1 MDSYGYVET
10 FGLVAAIEAGDAAL
24 KAADVTLTNC
34 YIVRGGIVTVE
45 ISGDVA
51 AVTAAV
57 EAAAES
63 ARRLGNFLRSNIIA
77 RVDPETKKILVKD
90 VKREAVKE
98 EKSEGVHESG
108 TVIQEVTEEGTE
120 ELKEEVQEVAETP
133 QEEAEVTEVTEITE
147 VKIAEEVKT
156 AENDENNPEEENLEK
171 TLKESNEIKEIS
183 AVEKK
188 LRKQYQD
195 MKVVDLKI
203 KVNNLKLDY
212 TWNQIKGMTKK
223 KLIEILLKHNNNNN

>member
-34 YIVRGGIVTVE
+34 YIVKGGIVTVE

-98 EKSEGVHESG
+98 EKSEEVHESG
-108 TVIQEVTEEGTE
+108 TVIQEVTEEGTK
-120 ELKEEVQEVAETP
+120 ELKEEVQEVTETT
-133 QEEAEVTEVTEITE
+133 QEEAEVTEITE
-147 VKIAEEVKT
+147 VKIAEEIKA
-156 AENDENNPEEENLEK
+156 AENDENNPEEEELEK
-171 TLKESNEIKEIS
+171 TLKESNEKKEIH

-223 KLIEILLKHNNNNN
+223 KLIEILLKHNNNN